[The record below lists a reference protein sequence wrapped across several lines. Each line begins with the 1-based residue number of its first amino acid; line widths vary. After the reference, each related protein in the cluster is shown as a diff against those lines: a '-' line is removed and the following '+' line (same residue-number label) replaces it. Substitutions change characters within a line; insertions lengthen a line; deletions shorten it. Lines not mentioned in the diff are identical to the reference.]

1 MFEVVWQLDKTDCN
15 CFLNIEICVE
25 ESRQDPIFTIRFMSS
40 LIKHFIQYWTL
51 FSVGITWVD
60 APLLQFARVDAD
72 ARVKCK
78 VQANPAANV
87 DWLKE
92 ASIISSGS
100 QYVIETEGL
109 VIKSVQKSDSGT
121 YTCRAR
127 VPQTGE
133 LEERHIQLDV
143 SSSNIFNRSFSG
155 FTDNVIYVSKAT
167 CPFVHP

>member
-1 MFEVVWQLDKTDCN
+1 
-15 CFLNIEICVE
+15 
-25 ESRQDPIFTIRFMSS
+25 
-40 LIKHFIQYWTL
+40 
-51 FSVGITWVD
+51 
-60 APLLQFARVDAD
+60 
-72 ARVKCK
+72 VKCK

-155 FTDNVIYVSKAT
+155 FTDNVICVSKAT